1 MNNLNRTKV
10 RKLLKKTLVLK
21 DLSQEDK
28 VIMLELMLIL
38 VKDINNIQING
49 KDLMNINNL
58 LRKLHKLHNN

>member
-1 MNNLNRTKV
+1 VNNLNRTKV